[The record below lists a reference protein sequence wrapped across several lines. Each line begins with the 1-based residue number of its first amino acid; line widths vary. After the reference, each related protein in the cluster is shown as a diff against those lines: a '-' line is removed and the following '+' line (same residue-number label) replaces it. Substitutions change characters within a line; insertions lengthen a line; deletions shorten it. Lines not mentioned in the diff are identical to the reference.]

1 MYKIQVLL
9 WKMVH
14 AFHLGYNCCVS
25 SINNPIQYEP
35 AGHLVTSFKTN
46 AATPGETFQNG
57 DLFLWNLVI
66 SAPYTA
72 NCAIFNPAL
81 TCFIAFFG
89 QNEFN

>member
-9 WKMVH
+9 WKMLH

-25 SINNPIQYEP
+25 NMNNPIQYEP
-35 AGHLVTSFKTN
+35 AGHLAASFKTN
-46 AATPGETFQNG
+46 AATRGETFQNG
-57 DLFLWNLVI
+57 GLFLWNLAI